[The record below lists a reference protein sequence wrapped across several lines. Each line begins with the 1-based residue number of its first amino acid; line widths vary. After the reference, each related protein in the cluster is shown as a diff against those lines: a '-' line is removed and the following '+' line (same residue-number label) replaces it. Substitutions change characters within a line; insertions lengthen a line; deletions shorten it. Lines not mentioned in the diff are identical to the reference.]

1 MPTLLPPPI
10 LGDWS
15 GARVQNLGGGRYQYS
30 LNPGARSLVIACDR
44 LTPGHKITVS
54 IRISTAAP
62 GKIAV
67 IRIGHSAASAGRGP
81 IYERTASSD
90 RFGARME
97 IEITGLDSGIVER
110 LEITDNTLMP
120 ENPRPCDVLSLQA
133 YYPLQGLDGLRWNQS
148 RWNREA
154 WTRGAENMTY
164 LQWDRGAWDTRAWLG
179 SGNGASEAWQD
190 ITGPCTEIAVTRGV
204 DATGPAL
211 TGTVG
216 TLTARAINAL
226 APRTTGMSH
235 GTPVRLIH
243 WPTRE
248 LVYSGYLTDLQ
259 ITPRKP
265 GGRISYEDTLT
276 ASDSVARLAATTRY
290 GAKSDTGDGSEN
302 WFLRLDRIIK
312 SCRDLTYSLDSM
324 LTGVTVPP
332 TVWETSLAKHLDAL
346 TASVLGSWSVAR
358 NGWVLVRTKRP
369 TTPVLRLTDAAPSDP
384 VRRVLSYTGVGV
396 SWAAS
401 DAIAHVTLHNHAA
414 RWDAER
420 SEWEADD
427 TDTTVDEPTA
437 AAVWGG
443 TSVQLDVT
451 LPAAKLEET
460 ARRYLVA
467 TASDPTPSSVTLRPA
482 HETGPDKRGP
492 YMALASTIDPVSAV
506 AIEYRG
512 ERVAALISQV
522 SHTITPTSWTT
533 QLSLTPNP
541 TRKD

>member
-1 MPTLLPPPI
+1 MPTLLPAPTI
-10 LGDWS
+10 GDWS
-15 GARVQNLGGGRYQYS
+15 GARVQNLGNGRYQYA
-30 LNPGARSLVIACDR
+30 LNPGSSSFTITCDK
-44 LTPGHKITVS
+44 LAPGHHVTVD
-54 IRISTAAP
+54 IRVRADKP
-62 GKIAV
+62 GKACV
-67 IRIGHSAASAGRGP
+67 IRIGSHAVRAGQGP
-81 IYERTASSD
+81 IYERRISSAQ
-90 RFGARME
+90 FGAGLE
-97 IEITGLDSGIVER
+97 IEVTGPESGIVER
-110 LEITDNTLMP
+110 LEITDNTPMP

-148 RWNREA
+148 RWNRDA
-154 WTRGAENMTY
+154 WTRGAENLRYMR
-164 LQWDRGAWDTRAWLG
+164 WNEGIWNARAWLG
-179 SGNGASEAWQD
+179 DGNGSSEAWQD

-204 DATGPAL
+204 NATGPAL
-211 TGTVG
+211 TGAVG

-235 GTPVRLIH
+235 GTPIRLIH

-248 LVYSGYLTDLQ
+248 LVYSGYLTDLH
-259 ITPRKP
+259 IAPRKP
-265 GGRISYEDTLT
+265 GERIIYEVNLT

-290 GAKSDTGDGSEN
+290 GAKAETGDGSEN

-312 SCRDLTYSLDSM
+312 SCKGLVYSLDDM
-324 LTGVTVPP
+324 LTTVTVPP

-346 TASVLGSWSVAR
+346 TSSVLGSWSVAR
-358 NGWVLVRTKRP
+358 NGWVLIRTKRP
-369 TTPVLRLTDAAPSDP
+369 TIPVLRLTDAVTSDP
-384 VRRVLSYTGVGV
+384 ARRVLSYTGVGV
-396 SWAAS
+396 SWSAS

-414 RWDAER
+414 RWDAEH

-427 TDTTVDEPTA
+427 SDVTVDEPTA

-460 ARRYLVA
+460 ARRYLAA
-467 TASDPTPSSVTLRPA
+467 TAADPTPNAVTLRPA
-482 HETGPDKRGP
+482 HETGPANRGP

-506 AIEYRG
+506 AVEYRG
-512 ERVAALISQV
+512 ERVAALIAQV

>member
-1 MPTLLPPPI
+1 MPTLLPAPTI
-10 LGDWS
+10 GDWS
-15 GARVQNLGGGRYQYS
+15 GARVQNLGNGRYRYA
-30 LNPGARSLVIACDR
+30 LNPGSSSFTITCDK
-44 LTPGHKITVS
+44 LAPGHHVTVD
-54 IRISTAAP
+54 IRVRADKP
-62 GKIAV
+62 GKACV
-67 IRIGHSAASAGRGP
+67 IRIGSHAVRAGQGP
-81 IYERTASSD
+81 IYERRISSAQ
-90 RFGARME
+90 FGAGLE
-97 IEITGLDSGIVER
+97 IEVTGPESGIVER
-110 LEITDNTLMP
+110 LEITDNTPMLD
-120 ENPRPCDVLSLQA
+120 NPRPCDVLSLQA

-148 RWNREA
+148 RWNRDA
-154 WTRGAENMTY
+154 WTRGAENLRYMR
-164 LQWDRGAWDTRAWLG
+164 WNEGIWNARAWLG
-179 SGNGASEAWQD
+179 DGNGSSEAWQD

-204 DATGPAL
+204 NATGPAL

-216 TLTARAINAL
+216 TLTVRAINAL

-235 GTPVRLIH
+235 GTPIRLIH

-259 ITPRKP
+259 IAPRKP
-265 GGRISYEDTLT
+265 GERISYEVNLT

-290 GAKSDTGDGSEN
+290 GAKAETGDGSEN

-312 SCRDLTYSLDSM
+312 SCKGLVYSLDEM
-324 LTGVTVPP
+324 LTTVTVPP

-346 TASVLGSWSVAR
+346 TSSVLGSWSVAR
-358 NGWVLVRTKRP
+358 NGWVLIRTKRP
-369 TTPVLRLTDAAPSDP
+369 TIPVLRLTDAVTSDP
-384 VRRVLSYTGVGV
+384 AQRVLSYTGVGV
-396 SWAAS
+396 SWSAS

-414 RWDAER
+414 RWDAEH

-427 TDTTVDEPTA
+427 SDVTVDEPTA

-460 ARRYLVA
+460 ARRYLAA
-467 TASDPTPSSVTLRPA
+467 TAADPTPNAVTLRPA
-482 HETGPDKRGP
+482 HETGPANRGP

-506 AIEYRG
+506 AVEYRG
-512 ERVAALISQV
+512 ERAAALIAQV

>member
-1 MPTLLPPPI
+1 MPTLLPAPI
-10 LGDWS
+10 IGDWS
-15 GARVQNLGGGRYQYS
+15 GARVQNLGNERYRYA
-30 LNPGARSLVIACDR
+30 LNPGSSSFTITCDK
-44 LTPGHKITVS
+44 LAPGHLVTVD
-54 IRISTAAP
+54 IRVRADKP
-62 GKIAV
+62 GKVGV
-67 IRIGHSAASAGRGP
+67 IRVGSHAVRVGNGP
-81 IYERTASSD
+81 IYERRISSD
-90 RFGARME
+90 RFGAGLE
-97 IEITGLDSGIVER
+97 IEVTGPESGIVER
-110 LEITDNTLMP
+110 LEITDNTPMP

-148 RWNREA
+148 RWNRDA
-154 WTRGAENMTY
+154 WTRGAENLRY
-164 LQWDRGAWDTRAWLG
+164 LRWNEGIWNARAWLG
-179 SGNGASEAWQD
+179 DGNGSSEAWQD

-204 DATGPAL
+204 NATGPAL

-216 TLTARAINAL
+216 TLTARVINAL

-235 GTPVRLIH
+235 GTPIRLIH

-259 ITPRKP
+259 IAPRKP
-265 GGRISYEDTLT
+265 GERISYEVNLT

-290 GAKSDTGDGSEN
+290 GAKAETGDGSEN

-312 SCRDLTYSLDSM
+312 SCKGLVYSLDDM
-324 LTGVTVPP
+324 LTTVTVPP

-346 TASVLGSWSVAR
+346 TSSVLGSWSVAR
-358 NGWVLVRTKRP
+358 NGWVLIRTKRP
-369 TTPVLRLTDAAPSDP
+369 TIPVLRLTDAVTSDP
-384 VRRVLSYTGVGV
+384 ARRVLSYTGVGV
-396 SWAAS
+396 SWSAS

-414 RWDAER
+414 RWDAEH

-427 TDTTVDEPTA
+427 SDVTVDEPTA

-460 ARRYLVA
+460 ARRYLAA
-467 TASDPTPSSVTLRPA
+467 TAADPTPNAVTLRPA
-482 HETGPDKRGP
+482 HETGPANRGP

-506 AIEYRG
+506 AVEYRG
-512 ERVAALISQV
+512 ERVAALIAQV
-522 SHTITPTSWTT
+522 SHTITPTSWTI

>member
-1 MPTLLPPPI
+1 MPTLLPAPI
-10 LGDWS
+10 IGDWS
-15 GARVQNLGGGRYQYS
+15 GARVQNLGNGRYRYA
-30 LNPGARSLVIACDR
+30 LNPGSSSFTITCDK
-44 LTPGHKITVS
+44 LAPGHHVTVD
-54 IRISTAAP
+54 ISVRADKP
-62 GKIAV
+62 GKAGV
-67 IRIGHSAASAGRGP
+67 IRIGSHAVRVGSGP
-81 IYERTASSD
+81 IYERRISSA
-90 RFGARME
+90 RFGAGLE
-97 IEITGLDSGIVER
+97 IEVTGPESGIVER
-110 LEITDNTLMP
+110 LEITDNTPML

-148 RWNREA
+148 RWNRDA
-154 WTRGAENMTY
+154 WTRGAENLRY
-164 LQWDRGAWDTRAWLG
+164 LRWNEGIWNARAWLG
-179 SGNGASEAWQD
+179 DGNGSSEAWQD

-204 DATGPAL
+204 NATGPAL

-235 GTPVRLIH
+235 GTPIRLIH

-259 ITPRKP
+259 IAPRKP
-265 GGRISYEDTLT
+265 GERISYEVNLT

-290 GAKSDTGDGSEN
+290 GAKAETGDGSEN

-312 SCRDLTYSLDSM
+312 SCKGLVYSLDDM
-324 LTGVTVPP
+324 LTTVTVPP

-346 TASVLGSWSVAR
+346 TSSVLGSWSVAR
-358 NGWVLVRTKRP
+358 NGWVLIRTKRP
-369 TTPVLRLTDAAPSDP
+369 TIPVLRLTDAVTSDP
-384 VRRVLSYTGVGV
+384 ARRVLSYTGVGV
-396 SWAAS
+396 SWSAS

-414 RWDAER
+414 RWDAEH

-427 TDTTVDEPTA
+427 SDVTVDEPTA

-460 ARRYLVA
+460 ARRYLAA
-467 TASDPTPSSVTLRPA
+467 TAADPTPNAVTLRPA
-482 HETGPDKRGP
+482 HETGPANRGP

-506 AIEYRG
+506 AVEYRG
-512 ERVAALISQV
+512 ERVAALIAQV

-533 QLSLTPNP
+533 QLALTPNP